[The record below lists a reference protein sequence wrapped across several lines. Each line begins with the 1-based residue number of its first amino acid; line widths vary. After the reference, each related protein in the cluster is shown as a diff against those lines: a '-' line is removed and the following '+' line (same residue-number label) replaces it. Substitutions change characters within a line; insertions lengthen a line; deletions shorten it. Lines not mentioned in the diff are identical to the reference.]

1 MKDVKNLLGSKNK
14 KKRTQ
19 DDDGGG
25 TVAGDGG
32 GGGKARTKNK
42 RSDKEKKGTVHDG
55 YCTLMDIVQRDQ
67 WSRRKKAETSPAAA
81 ATVADAAAAPQEG
94 AEGRPLVRKKESK
107 IQPSK
112 MQKND
117 KDATCMMQ
125 PDTDSKDEKK
135 DIKDKDGIVDPE
147 RDTKSITGRD
157 PDEMT
162 PEQMNN
168 LRGYIK
174 QYEALGVKGLLVEFE
189 TIKTLE
195 LIFDIWSIVQF
206 RYNIVPFDTKAH
218 ELNTSKNRYKDIFCI
233 DVTRVKLNDG
243 EDGDYVHAN
252 YVKNEPDAKNE
263 KDKEKYFMNDFITT
277 QGPIEGTVND
287 FWRLVVQ
294 ENVGYIFML
303 CSIVELGKKKCEVY
317 YPDTLKETVSYLDI
331 KVTLADRHEDG
342 HFINSKLILEAPG
355 KAKRYVYHHYWKNW
369 PDRGVPITALAGI
382 RLLRHARL
390 SKFSTIVHCSAGVGR
405 TGTLVALEWLLQQIC
420 MKPPP
425 YDMKEMLKYMRNHRA
440 HAIQTAP
447 QYAYIAFAVFRLM
460 ALKDTAFVP
469 QFHKFSVDMQ
479 THTGVKIDGGAPAA
493 PAAPAAAPPPWPLR
507 RREDTINITSLVLF
521 LLYISIVYSNFE
533 RSHKDYDPN
542 PVNMEMGWGAINCID
557 YQEVSTLW
565 REVTFQPALI
575 VTCELKSHQCIT
587 IRAVNSTHHYIFQG
601 CIPQAR
607 VSKVCT
613 ELAYE
618 AANKNGAEYF
628 YCYDVTYDRL
638 NVPANMPLAGRE
650 CCCNGDFCNR
660 IENVKTIDTIIPHDQ
675 ILTPFLRTL
684 HLWYWNT
691 IRVVGLCSAFAIVFF
706 WVNIVYIVLKPAERE
721 DDSAWYAAPIPRNLI
736 NDDDNL
742 DEEEG
747 EEVVDSAV
755 IDIAAAEAKQNKDVE
770 ASKKKKK
777 GAKKRLSKED
787 SPDAKLPLQT
797 EKTQELSIE
806 DLPVAKTGDDEVDE
820 KKEVKKTPKEIIQ
833 SIQ

>member
-189 TIKTLE
+189 TIKT
-195 LIFDIWSIVQF
+195 
-206 RYNIVPFDTKAH
+206 YNIVPFDTKAH

-507 RREDTINITSLVLF
+507 RREDTINIT
-521 LLYISIVYSNFE
+521 
-533 RSHKDYDPN
+533 
-542 PVNMEMGWGAINCID
+542 
-557 YQEVSTLW
+557 
-565 REVTFQPALI
+565 
-575 VTCELKSHQCIT
+575 
-587 IRAVNSTHHYIFQG
+587 
-601 CIPQAR
+601 
-607 VSKVCT
+607 
-613 ELAYE
+613 
-618 AANKNGAEYF
+618 
-628 YCYDVTYDRL
+628 
-638 NVPANMPLAGRE
+638 
-650 CCCNGDFCNR
+650 
-660 IENVKTIDTIIPHDQ
+660 
-675 ILTPFLRTL
+675 
-684 HLWYWNT
+684 
-691 IRVVGLCSAFAIVFF
+691 
-706 WVNIVYIVLKPAERE
+706 
-721 DDSAWYAAPIPRNLI
+721 
-736 NDDDNL
+736 
-742 DEEEG
+742 
-747 EEVVDSAV
+747 
-755 IDIAAAEAKQNKDVE
+755 
-770 ASKKKKK
+770 
-777 GAKKRLSKED
+777 
-787 SPDAKLPLQT
+787 
-797 EKTQELSIE
+797 
-806 DLPVAKTGDDEVDE
+806 
-820 KKEVKKTPKEIIQ
+820 
-833 SIQ
+833 

>member
-1 MKDVKNLLGSKNK
+1 MKAVKNLLGSKNK

-32 GGGKARTKNK
+32 GGGGGKARTKNK
-42 RSDKEKKGTVHDG
+42 RSDKEKKAGSVEPK
-55 YCTLMDIVQRDQ
+55 
-67 WSRRKKAETSPAAA
+67 KKAETSPAAAA

-94 AEGRPLVRKKESK
+94 AEGGRPLVRKKESK

-125 PDTDSKDEKK
+125 PDTDSKDEKKDEKK

-174 QYEALGVKGLLVEFE
+174 QYEALGVKGLLDEFE
-189 TIKTLE
+189 TIKT
-195 LIFDIWSIVQF
+195 
-206 RYNIVPFDTKAH
+206 YNIVPFDTKAH
-218 ELNTSKNRYKDIFCI
+218 LENTLKNRYKDIFCI

-243 EDGDYVHAN
+243 KDGDYVHAN

-303 CSIVELGKKKCEVY
+303 CSIIELGKKKCEVY

-469 QFHKFSVDMQ
+469 QFHKFSLDMQ

-493 PAAPAAAPPPWPLR
+493 PAAAAPAA
-507 RREDTINITSLVLF
+507 
-521 LLYISIVYSNFE
+521 

-542 PVNMEMGWGAINCID
+542 PVNMEMGWGAIHCID
-557 YQEVSTLW
+557 FQE
-565 REVTFQPALI
+565 
-575 VTCELKSHQCIT
+575 
-587 IRAVNSTHHYIFQG
+587 
-601 CIPQAR
+601 
-607 VSKVCT
+607 
-613 ELAYE
+613 
-618 AANKNGAEYF
+618 
-628 YCYDVTYDRL
+628 
-638 NVPANMPLAGRE
+638 ANMPLAGRE

-675 ILTPFLRTL
+675 ILTPF
-684 HLWYWNT
+684 
-691 IRVVGLCSAFAIVFF
+691 VFF

-747 EEVVDSAV
+747 EEVVDTAI
-755 IDIAAAEAKQNKDVE
+755 IDIAAAEAKQTKDVE

-777 GAKKRLSKED
+777 GAKKKLSKED
-787 SPDAKLPLQT
+787 TPDAKLPLQT
-797 EKTQELSIE
+797 EKTQDCSIE

-820 KKEVKKTPKEIIQ
+820 KKEVKKTPKEKSQKEKKEKKEETPIDDKEKKTQEPDPKKEEEEGGKQFKLCKPKKLANGRVQYIKFHNV
-833 SIQ
+833 